1 MSIDQT
7 KADTP
12 VGSRPASSTGASGR
26 TGAAARS
33 ERSTSPRE
41 RAIDAYDTA
50 RERASAATAKAG
62 DQIDQAPLIALVG
75 GIAAGALIAALLPRS
90 QRETQ
95 LLAPVGGR
103 ITGGARSAIDAAKGA
118 GRDKLAELNLTR
130 DAGTSALETIIRGVS
145 EAAFGSVRRK
155 D

>member
-12 VGSRPASSTGASGR
+12 IGSRPANSASSASAAKRGTPASPGA
-26 TGAAARS
+26 
-33 ERSTSPRE
+33 RE

-62 DQIDQAPLIALVG
+62 DQIEQAPLIALVG
-75 GIAAGALIAALLPRS
+75 GLAAGALIAALLPRS
-90 QRETQ
+90 ERETR
-95 LLAPVGGR
+95 LLAPVGGK
-103 ITGGARSAIDAAKGA
+103 ITGGARSAIDAAKDA
-118 GRDKLAELNLTR
+118 GREKLSELNLTR

-145 EAAFGSVRRK
+145 EAALGSVRRK
-155 D
+155 G